1 MPAIIEWTEGRKN
14 LTREI
19 ADDDKTGEP
28 IQTAWDFARGDPV
41 TMSCAIYC
49 DQRTTRGASTH
60 KDQGAADG

>member
-60 KDQGAADG
+60 KGM